1 MLYVKIP
8 KDLREYKRKVFAG
21 RTAQE
26 LFWIVLALVVGGS
39 VFAVTYVTIGTDIGS
54 YITMAVGFPIFI
66 LGFVQIQDMS
76 TLEFLKKVIKF
87 YKVKQFVTYHNDM
100 LVEST
105 RKEKTS
111 KEAKIFKKEMRK
123 IRENS

>member
-26 LFWIVLALVVGGS
+26 LFWIILALVVGGS

-87 YKVKQFVTYHNDM
+87 YKVRQFVTYHNDM
-100 LVEST
+100 LVENT

-111 KEAKIFKKEMRK
+111 KEAKKFKKYIRK
-123 IRENS
+123 ISENS